1 MNDSNF
7 EAEFILTEDLQRQ
20 LDEISEKMTTFVV
33 GTMLVLYPDGV
44 IPENA
49 MQEIIGLLV
58 PKVKEGMKNAANK
71 FLEESG

>member
-7 EAEFILTEDLQRQ
+7 EAEFILPEDLQRQ

-33 GTMLVLYPDGV
+33 GTMLILYPDGV

-49 MQEIIGLLV
+49 MQEVVNLLV
-58 PKVKEGMKNAANK
+58 PKVKEGMAKAVNK
-71 FLEESG
+71 FLEELG